1 VLLKL
6 SRKRLDS
13 NESSSLKGL
22 ALMFTWPRL
31 AKVLMPIVLLWLS
44 ASGVVHA
51 ESNGIKED
59 SLGLDSP
66 PNIGNIITVIVV
78 LILIIGLIV
87 ILIRFLAHKNNSWF
101 SSRSIRHLG
110 GVGLGQNKS
119 VQMVKVGNSLY
130 VVGVGENISLLDKI
144 DEQEEIDAI
153 FQSLNTT
160 STIPGKGILAYVSKA
175 LNLRR
180 EKPLPLDDND
190 PTAASSFQEIFHSK
204 MQQVT
209 ERRQNLKKIL
219 ENDNKSEEDRS

>member
-6 SRKRLDS
+6 LRKRLDS

-51 ESNGIKED
+51 ESNGIKD
-59 SLGLDSP
+59 DLGLDSP
-66 PNIGNIITVIVV
+66 PNIGNVITVIVV

-87 ILIRFLAHKNNSWF
+87 ILIRFLAQKNNSWF

-119 VQMVKVGNSLY
+119 VQMIKVGNSLY

-160 STIPGKGILAYVSKA
+160 STISGKGIFAYVSKA

-180 EKPLPLDDND
+180 EKTLPLDDND
-190 PTAASSFQEIFHSK
+190 PTAASSFQEIFHTK